1 MSSPGSAFRS
11 LLRSRR
17 SGATTGSLVLPG
29 CFDGIV
35 ARMAVNKGFEG
46 LYLSGGGTSALTG
59 VPDVGI
65 MTCADFEYKIRNIS
79 NAVVPGVPLLADAD
93 TGFSDPEAT
102 VHAYI
107 RAGAAGLH
115 IEDQVFPK
123 RCGHLQGK
131 ELVPAEDFAVTV
143 KRCVDAVVGSS
154 RDSEFVVCAR
164 TDARGVKNGSV
175 ADTVERLQ
183 MYADA
188 GAHMLFPEGL
198 RTAEEF
204 AFVADAIKSS
214 HGGAAGDE
222 HPFLLANMTEFGVS
236 PYLTA
241 QQYGELGYDV
251 TIYPM
256 SLFRIA
262 MRAVDGA
269 LDTLRD
275 KGTFE
280 SEANEEGMMVRKELY
295 ELLQYDPSSKTPWSF
310 PSATTV
316 GGQGDRTKK

>member
-1 MSSPGSAFRS
+1 M
-11 LLRSRR
+11 
-17 SGATTGSLVLPG
+17 
-29 CFDGIV
+29 
-35 ARMAVNKGFEG
+35 
-46 LYLSGGGTSALTG
+46 YLSGGGTSALTG
-59 VPDVGI
+59 VPDVGV
-65 MTCADFEYKIRNIS
+65 MACTDFEYKIRNIS
-79 NAVVPGVPLLADAD
+79 SAVSPGVPLLADAD

-131 ELVPAEDFAVTV
+131 ELVPADDFAVTV
-143 KRCVDAVVGSS
+143 KRCADAVQASA
-154 RDSEFVVCAR
+154 RDDGFVVCAR
-164 TDARGVKNGSV
+164 TDARGVADGSV
-175 ADTVERLQ
+175 DDTVERLR

-204 AFVADAIKSS
+204 AYVADAIKSS
-214 HGGAAGDE
+214 HGGSGGDE

-241 QQYGELGYDV
+241 QEYGELGYDV

-269 LDTLRD
+269 LDTLQKD
-275 KGTFE
+275 GTFE
-280 SEANEEGMMVRKELY
+280 AEANDEHMMVRKELY
-295 ELLQYDPSSKTPWSF
+295 ELLQYDPSSDAPWSF
-310 PSATTV
+310 PSATNV
-316 GGQGDRTKK
+316 GGGR